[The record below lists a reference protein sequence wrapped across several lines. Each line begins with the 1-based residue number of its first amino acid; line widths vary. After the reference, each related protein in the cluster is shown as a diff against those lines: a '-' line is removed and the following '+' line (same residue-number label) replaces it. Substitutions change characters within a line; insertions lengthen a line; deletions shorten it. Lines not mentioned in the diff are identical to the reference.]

1 MFGRLFSLAAGQPRS
16 DLVRFV
22 DPDTV
27 RQWLD
32 AGEAVLVDV
41 REPDENAAER
51 IAGALFNPLSR
62 FDPAQVPA
70 PDGRKLVLHCRS
82 GVRCGR
88 AAELLVQAG
97 YAGTI
102 HRMQGGILGWKAA
115 GHPTITGG

>member
-1 MFGRLFSLAAGQPRS
+1 MFGRLPFFAGGQPRS

-22 DPDTV
+22 DPGSV

-32 AGEAVLVDV
+32 AGEAVLIDV
-41 REPDENAAER
+41 RESDEHAAER
-51 IAGALFNPLSR
+51 IAGALFNPLSG

-70 PDGRKLVLHCRS
+70 LDGRKLVLHCRS

-97 YAGTI
+97 HAGPI
-102 HRMQGGILGWKAA
+102 YRMQGGILGWKAA
-115 GHPTITGG
+115 GNLTITGG